1 MIKREREDRKNKNK
15 IVIEDVLIVEHKIF
29 FKEEYR
35 AIYDKKN
42 KNIRA
47 KYDKKRQDL
56 HRDVSL
62 ATDYETAVIYE
73 AFSEVYND
81 QISIMSTQRQDHQE
95 IMGIQILRG
104 KMSGTITLRVTFQNH
119 GMTKEMCLFADKV
132 ERSHKLCSEII
143 HLGNTDDST
152 LAFVISL
159 EKLYGLE
166 EIIVVRAVII
176 EKWD

>member
-15 IVIEDVLIVEHKIF
+15 VVIEDVLIVEHKIF

-62 ATDYETAVIYE
+62 STDYETAVIYE
-73 AFSEVYND
+73 AFSEVFND
-81 QISIMSTQRQDHQE
+81 QISIMSTQQQDHQE
-95 IMGIQILRG
+95 ILDIQILRG
-104 KMSGTITLRVTFQNH
+104 KMSNTITLRVTFLNH
-119 GMTKEMCLFADKV
+119 EMTKEMCLFSDKL
-132 ERSHKLCSEII
+132 ERSHKICSEII
-143 HLGNTDDST
+143 HVGNNNDST
-152 LAFVISL
+152 LAFVISV

>member
-1 MIKREREDRKNKNK
+1 MIKRKREDRKNKNK

-81 QISIMSTQRQDHQE
+81 QISIMSTQR
-95 IMGIQILRG
+95 
-104 KMSGTITLRVTFQNH
+104 
-119 GMTKEMCLFADKV
+119 
-132 ERSHKLCSEII
+132 
-143 HLGNTDDST
+143 
-152 LAFVISL
+152 
-159 EKLYGLE
+159 
-166 EIIVVRAVII
+166 
-176 EKWD
+176 